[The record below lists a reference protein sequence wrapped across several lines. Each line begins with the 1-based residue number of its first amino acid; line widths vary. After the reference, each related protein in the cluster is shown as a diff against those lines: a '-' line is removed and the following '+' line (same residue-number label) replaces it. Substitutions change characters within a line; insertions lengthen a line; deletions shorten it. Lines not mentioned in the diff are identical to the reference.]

1 MKTPSTSVVWTLFW
15 STPAAGTHLLVF
27 ASREAMLDQMVELLI
42 RDTAPN
48 GAFLSGQEIFNT
60 LRVRGRAGLKHALLI
75 RQAFFDKPGDVI
87 LWKRQRVR
95 CKAAPVV

>member
-1 MKTPSTSVVWTLFW
+1 MSLTD
-15 STPAAGTHLLVF
+15 LLVF

-48 GAFLSGQEIFNT
+48 GGFQSGMEIFNT
-60 LRVRGRAGLKHALLI
+60 LRVRGRAGLKHALFI

-95 CKAAPVV
+95 CKAAPVVLWL